1 MSSWDRPHPEVR
13 PEGREPLPDKAGE
26 STLPSRSGGE
36 NPGRKLSRER
46 RGERE
51 GMQDDSHH
59 EKVPAWDGGGRNPQA
74 GCERGREGWVLC
86 GQSAHYENFLNDR
99 KS

>member
-1 MSSWDRPHPEVR
+1 MIHP
-13 PEGREPLPDKAGE
+13 PLGLQPLL
-26 STLPSRSGGE
+26 TL
-36 NPGRKLSRER
+36 PGRKLSRER